1 MAIKKSMEAVVAFL
15 TACNDEVTAVSLTT
29 NPAFLK
35 LVEAGKGGFTGVS
48 SFIEV
53 DGNKVGRVC
62 AMTGAVYPFNNDDR
76 EESFYYKN
84 GSYVIGGE
92 ILKANQMKEFDDAKE
107 AKLADLED
115 QMLEG
120 IMNSKEW
127 KEQVT
132 AIKATSFEFHLSDD
146 RKQELIT
153 AYDGYADR
161 ESFLTAYNAGSLP
174 RFVDYTEVTDALRA
188 EYVKPE

>member
-1 MAIKKSMEAVVAFL
+1 MEAVVAFL

-120 IMNSKEW
+120 IMNPKEW

-132 AIKATSFEFHLSDD
+132 AIKETSFEFTLSDD

-174 RFVDYTEVTDALRA
+174 RFADYTEVTDALRA